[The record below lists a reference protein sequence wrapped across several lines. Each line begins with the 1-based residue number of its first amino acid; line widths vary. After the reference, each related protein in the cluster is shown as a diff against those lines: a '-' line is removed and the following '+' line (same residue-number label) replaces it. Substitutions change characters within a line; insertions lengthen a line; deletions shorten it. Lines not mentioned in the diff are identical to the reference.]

1 MKPIYFTQHARIR
14 IAERGVCEE
23 EVIKAIREGKWQKAE
38 KGRLMTSIEVPFKGE
53 HYGRYY
59 ETKQI
64 NPIFVEEGNRIVVIT
79 VYTFYSQRR
88 TGK

>member
-1 MKPIYFTQHARIR
+1 
-14 IAERGVCEE
+14 
-23 EVIKAIREGKWQKAE
+23 
-38 KGRLMTSIEVPFKGE
+38 MTSIEVPFKGE

-64 NPIFVEEGNRIVVIT
+64 NPIFVEEGDRIVVIA